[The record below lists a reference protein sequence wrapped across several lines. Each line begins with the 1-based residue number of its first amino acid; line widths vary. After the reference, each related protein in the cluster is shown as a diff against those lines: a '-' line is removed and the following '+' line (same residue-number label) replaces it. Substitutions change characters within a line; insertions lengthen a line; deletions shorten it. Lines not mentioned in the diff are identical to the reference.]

1 MTSNQR
7 NSSSRKQAIP
17 SQETLKSRNILINV
31 WFTALKLTSNICSS
45 LSFIKKPLAIFE
57 IFQKLLVNI
66 NFKITSTQKENKGDL
81 PAHVKRLKLV
91 KLEILELHCIL
102 LYKEKT

>member
-1 MTSNQR
+1 MS
-7 NSSSRKQAIP
+7 
-17 SQETLKSRNILINV
+17 INV

-45 LSFIKKPLAIFE
+45 LSFIKKPLANFE
-57 IFQKLLVNI
+57 TFQKLLVNI

-91 KLEILELHCIL
+91 RIRYAKLAILELHCIL
-102 LYKEKT
+102 LYKQKT